1 MDNSSPEAF
10 HRKLFDEN
18 HQHIHDLA
26 ELKLLNKNLAG
37 AVVEA
42 TFIKALHQISEL
54 QADDS
59 PGAWLTN
66 TALETIEW
74 CNTLKELPMEVTP
87 K

>member
-1 MDNSSPEAF
+1 MDKLSPEAF
-10 HRKLFDEN
+10 HRQLFDEN
-18 HQHIHDLA
+18 YQYIRDLA
-26 ELKLLNKNLAG
+26 ELKLDNKNLAE
-37 AVVEA
+37 AVADA
-42 TFIKALHQISEL
+42 TFIKALHQINEL
-54 QADDS
+54 QADHS